1 MTTGYFDGSYTREIL
16 GLPPLIPDPHI
27 DTLTPATGSAAA
39 GPIAVQVDGSNFDAG
54 ATVEVDQVA
63 VPTVFVSASRL
74 TTSFDPTAAGVV
86 AFTVRNAND
95 EESNSVP
102 FTVAALVADDV
113 SAMTVPGAEQF
124 IAEHPDLLA
133 ELYAFELAGKARAT
147 LLAWLKALLDEE
159 AAKP

>member
-1 MTTGYFDGSYTREIL
+1 MTAYYDGSYTREIL
-16 GLPPLIPDPHI
+16 NLPPLIPDPHI

-39 GPIAVQVDGSNFDAG
+39 GPIAVQVDGSNFEDG

-63 VPTVFVSASRL
+63 KATTFVSATRL
-74 TTSFDPTAAGVV
+74 TTSFDPTAAGT
-86 AFTVRNAND
+86 ALFTVRNVND

-102 FTVAALVADDV
+102 FTVAALAAEDV
-113 SAMTVPGAEQF
+113 SAMTVAGAEQF
-124 IAEHPDLLA
+124 VTEHPDLLA

-159 AAKP
+159 AAKTP